1 MMEQENPNIFKG
13 LNTAQYQA
21 VKNIEGPSLIIA
33 GAGSGKTKVLTCRI
47 ANILDNG
54 HAPESIL
61 ALTFTNKASKEMKL
75 RIASLVGEFKARRL
89 WMGTFHSI
97 FIRFLREEAE
107 LLGFPKAFTI
117 YDTTDSRS
125 VIKACIKEL
134 QLDDKIY
141 KPNEVHSRISMAK
154 NNLVTAE
161 AYARNNTL
169 IQNDTAA
176 KKPRVHEIYQVY
188 AKKCKMSGAM
198 DFDDILVF
206 TNILFRDFPDALQR
220 IKGRFKF
227 IMVDEY
233 QDTNFSQYLIIKK
246 LSQEHRNISV
256 VGDDAQSIYSFR
268 GARIENILNFK
279 QDYPDA
285 KEYRLEQNYRST
297 QTIVNAANSL
307 IARNKMQLK
316 KKCFSQHE
324 NGELIELINAFTEQ
338 EEGFMVAGSILEQM
352 HRVKEPYSSFAILY
366 RTNAQSRVIEEALR
380 RKNMPYKIFAG
391 HSFYDRA
398 EVKDMLAYLRL
409 VANEKDDEAFKRIVN
424 FPARGIGDTSLGKL
438 RDAANAKDI
447 SLSEAVKNENL
458 EEFGLKAGAI
468 QKIKSFVAAVEQVRE
483 KLPYTS
489 AFDIAM
495 EVNMRFG
502 ILDFMKQE
510 NSLEAQGRVENV
522 EELFNSIKEFVEE
535 GELEHQQM
543 ADQGYEVPIITLDLY
558 LENVSLLSDT
568 DTKDKEEDKN
578 KIALMTVH
586 SSKGLEFPYVYIIG
600 MEENLFPAQPRGGD
614 SEQEIE
620 EERRLFYVALT
631 RAEKGVKLSFA
642 HSRIKW
648 GSHVS
653 NPPSRF
659 LKEIDKQYLSNPLT
673 DFQEEL
679 QTRFDTDPDDFAGG
693 GFLRKATPER
703 SASGSTFR
711 RPGEGSRT
719 GFGGSGMSGSSR
731 TGSGQR
737 SSGIPTERPAFS
749 KPAAARPAD
758 PNFTADPPAKM
769 AAGQTIEHERFGFG
783 LIVSIEGD
791 PLNLKAIVDFQEGGR
806 KTLLLKFAKI
816 RIIT

>member
-1 MMEQENPNIFKG
+1 MKQENSLIFNG

-54 HAPESIL
+54 FAPDSIL
-61 ALTFTNKASKEMKL
+61 ALTFTNKASKEMKS
-75 RIASLVGEFKARRL
+75 RIAALVGEAKAKRL

-117 YDTTDSRS
+117 YDTSDSRS

-134 QLDDKIY
+134 QLDDKTY

-161 AYARNNTL
+161 AYARNHVL
-169 IQNDTAA
+169 IQNDEAA
-176 KKPRVHEIYQVY
+176 KKPRIHEIYQMY
-188 AKKCKMSGAM
+188 AKKCKQSGAM
-198 DFDDILVF
+198 DFDDILVY
-206 TNILFRDFPDALQR
+206 TNILFRDFPDALER
-220 IKGRFKF
+220 IKSRFKF

-279 QDYPDA
+279 KDYPDT

-307 IARNKMQLK
+307 IDKNKMQLK
-316 KKCFSQHE
+316 KRCFSQHE
-324 NGELIELINAFTEQ
+324 QGEQIELINAFTEQ
-338 EEGFMVAGSILEQM
+338 EEGFMVAGSIMEQM
-352 HRVKEPYSSFAILY
+352 YKTKEPYSSFAILY

-409 VANEKDDEAFKRIVN
+409 VSNEKDDEAFKRIVN
-424 FPARGIGDTSLGKL
+424 FPARGIGETSLGKL
-438 RDAANAKDI
+438 RDAAGEKGI
-447 SLSEAVKNENL
+447 SLSEAVKRENL
-458 EEFGLKAGAI
+458 QDFGIKGATV
-468 QKIKSFVAAVEQVRE
+468 QKIKSFVAAIEQVRE
-483 KLPYTS
+483 KLIHTNAY
-489 AFDIAM
+489 DIAM

-502 ILDFMKQE
+502 IIDFLKQDTT
-510 NSLEAQGRVENV
+510 LEAQSRIENI
-522 EELFNSIKEFVEE
+522 EELFNSIKEFVEDGEAEYQNMVAE
-535 GELEHQQM
+535 GYD
-543 ADQGYEVPIITLDLY
+543 APVVTLDLY
-558 LENVSLLSDT
+558 LENVSLLSDL
-568 DTKDKEEDKN
+568 DGKEKDEDKN

-600 MEENLFPAQPRGGD
+600 MEENLFPSSGRGGD
-614 SEQEIE
+614 SEQEME
-620 EERRLFYVALT
+620 EERRLFYVAIT

-653 NPPSRF
+653 NAPSRF
-659 LKEIDKQYLSNPLT
+659 LKEIDKTYISNPLS
-673 DFQEEL
+673 DFADDIK
-679 QTRFDTDPDDFAGG
+679 TKFDDDDFPDTNRFGEKRSFQPRSGIQRKSFGTDATKSFGRGTGGQTGG
-693 GFLRKATPER
+693 GAGPARGPEQ
-703 SASGSTFR
+703 
-711 RPGEGSRT
+711 RPEFS
-719 GFGGSGMSGSSR
+719 
-731 TGSGQR
+731 
-737 SSGIPTERPAFS
+737 RPAQS
-749 KPAAARPAD
+749 RVAD
-758 PNFTADPPAKM
+758 PNFVADSPSKM

-783 LIVSIEGD
+783 IIISVEGD
-791 PLNLKAIVDFQEGGR
+791 PANLKAIVDFKEGGR

-816 RIIT
+816 RIIS

>member
-1 MMEQENPNIFKG
+1 MEQENSIIFDG
-13 LNTAQYQA
+13 LNPAQYQA

-54 HAPESIL
+54 YAPDSIL
-61 ALTFTNKASKEMKL
+61 ALTFTNKASREMKE
-75 RIASLVGEFKARRL
+75 RIALLVGEQKARRL

-107 LLGFPKAFTI
+107 LLGFPRTFTI

-125 VIKACIKEL
+125 VLKACIKEL

-161 AYARNNTL
+161 AYARNSTL
-169 IQNDTAA
+169 IQNDAAA
-176 KKPRVHEIYQVY
+176 KKPRIWEIYGLY

-220 IKGRFKF
+220 IKERFRF

-279 QDYPDA
+279 KDYPDA

-307 IARNKMQLK
+307 IERNKMQLK

-324 NGELIELINAFTEQ
+324 QGEMIELINAFTEQ
-338 EEGFMVAGSILEQM
+338 EEGFMVASSILEQM
-352 HRVKEPYSSFAILY
+352 HRLKEPYSSFAILY

-409 VANEKDDEAFKRIVN
+409 VANEKDDEAFRRIVN
-424 FPARGIGDTSLGKL
+424 FPTRGIGETSLGRL
-438 RDAANAKDI
+438 REAANARNI
-447 SLSEAVKNENL
+447 SFSEAVKQDNL
-458 EEFGLKAGAI
+458 EEYGLKGTAI
-468 QKIKSFVAAVEQVRE
+468 QKIKSFVASIEQVRE
-483 KLPYTS
+483 KLPGTNAY
-489 AFDIAM
+489 DIAM
-495 EVNMRFG
+495 EINMRFG
-502 ILDFMKQE
+502 IIEFMKQE
-510 NSLEAQGRVENV
+510 TTLEAQSRVENV

-535 GELEHQQM
+535 GEQEYRDM
-543 ADQGYEVPIITLDLY
+543 AEEGYEAPVITLDLY
-558 LENVSLLSDT
+558 LQNVSLLSDT
-568 DTKDKEEDKN
+568 DSKETEEDKN
-578 KIALMTVH
+578 KISLMTVH

-600 MEENLFPAQPRGGD
+600 MEENLFPAQPRGMDG
-614 SEQEIE
+614 EQETE
-620 EERRLFYVALT
+620 EERRLFYVAIT
-631 RAEKGVKLSFA
+631 RARKGVKLSFA

-659 LKEIDKQYLSNPLT
+659 LKEIDKKYILNPLT
-673 DFQEEL
+673 DFEEEIR
-679 QTRFDTDPDDFAGG
+679 TKFDDTSFPGSRSQGFRRRESPGHSGYGTGG
-693 GFLRKATPER
+693 HGN
-703 SASGSTFR
+703 ASGEP
-711 RPGEGSRT
+711 RPVFQSR
-719 GFGGSGMSGSSR
+719 
-731 TGSGQR
+731 
-737 SSGIPTERPAFS
+737 PVFS
-749 KPAAARPAD
+749 KPAAKPAD
-758 PNFTADPPAKM
+758 PNFVADSPSKM
-769 AAGQTIEHERFGFG
+769 AAGQTIEHERFGPG
-783 LIVSIEGD
+783 VIVSIEGD
-791 PLNLKAIVDFQEGGR
+791 PANLKAIVDFKEGGR

-816 RIIT
+816 RIIS

>member
-1 MMEQENPNIFKG
+1 MIQENSLLFNG
-13 LNTAQYQA
+13 LNAAQYQA

-54 HAPESIL
+54 YDPGSIL
-61 ALTFTNKASKEMKL
+61 ALTFTNKASKEMKS
-75 RIASLVGEFKARRL
+75 RIAAMVGEAKARRL

-117 YDTTDSRS
+117 YDTSDSRS
-125 VIKACIKEL
+125 LLKACIKEL
-134 QLDDKIY
+134 QLDDKVY

-154 NNLVTAE
+154 NNLVTAQ
-161 AYARNNTL
+161 AYANNNNL
-169 IQNDTAA
+169 IQNDAA
-176 KKPRVHEIYQVY
+176 VKKPRIYEIYQLY
-188 AKKCKMSGAM
+188 SKKCKLSGAM

-206 TNILFRDFPDALQR
+206 TNILLRDFPDALQR

-279 QDYPDA
+279 KDYPEA

-307 IARNKMQLK
+307 IDKNKMQLK
-316 KKCFSQHE
+316 KRCFSQHE
-324 NGELIELINAFTEQ
+324 QGELIELINAFTEQ
-338 EEGFMVAGSILEQM
+338 EEGFMVASSIMEQM
-352 HRVKEPYSSFAILY
+352 HKTKEPYSSFAILY

-409 VANEKDDEAFKRIVN
+409 AANEKDDEAFKRIIN
-424 FPARGIGDTSLGKL
+424 FPTRGIGDTSLGKL
-438 RDAANAKDI
+438 KEAANAKEI

-458 EEFGLKAGAI
+458 EEFGLKGATA
-468 QKIKSFVAAVEQVRE
+468 QKIKSFVAAIEQVRE
-483 KLPYTS
+483 KLVYTN
-489 AFDIAM
+489 AYDIAM
-495 EVNMRFG
+495 EMNMRFG
-502 ILDFMKQE
+502 ITEFLKQDT
-510 NSLEAQGRVENV
+510 SLEAQSRVENV
-522 EELFNSIKEFVEE
+522 EELFNSIKEFVEDGDQEYQSMAAE
-535 GELEHQQM
+535 GY
-543 ADQGYEVPIITLDLY
+543 DIPIVTLDLY
-558 LENVSLLSDT
+558 LENVSLLSDL
-568 DTKDKEEDKN
+568 DGKEKEEDKN

-586 SSKGLEFPYVYIIG
+586 SSKGLEFPYIYIIG
-600 MEENLFPAQPRGGD
+600 MEENLFPSQSRGTD
-614 SEQEIE
+614 SEQEME
-620 EERRLFYVALT
+620 EERRLFYVAVT

-648 GSHVS
+648 GNHV
-653 NPPSRF
+653 NNAPSRF
-659 LKEIDKQYLSNPLT
+659 LKEIDKQYILNPLT
-673 DFQEEL
+673 DFQDEL
-679 QTRFDTDPDDFAGG
+679 RTPYDEDFTDSPKFGPKKVFQPHNG
-693 GFLRKATPER
+693 IQQ
-703 SASGSTFR
+703 
-711 RPGEGSRT
+711 RT
-719 GFGGSGMSGSSR
+719 GNTNHQGAMRTTAGNRPTALSGPGANRQSPLPE
-731 TGSGQR
+731 Q
-737 SSGIPTERPAFS
+737 RPAFS
-749 KPAAARPAD
+749 RPAQTRTAD
-758 PNFTADPPAKM
+758 PNFVADSTSKM

-783 LIVSIEGD
+783 IIISIEGD
-791 PLNLKAIVDFQEGGR
+791 PTNLKAIVDFKEGGR

-816 RIIT
+816 RIIS

>member
-1 MMEQENPNIFKG
+1 MKQENSLIFEG

-54 HAPESIL
+54 YEPGCIL
-61 ALTFTNKASKEMKL
+61 ALTFTNKASKEMKA
-75 RIASLVGEFKARRL
+75 RIAALVGEAKARRL

-97 FIRFLREEAE
+97 FIRFLREEAQ
-107 LLGFPKAFTI
+107 LLGFPKTFTV

-134 QLDDKIY
+134 QLDDKTY

-161 AYARNNTL
+161 AYMRNNVL
-169 IQNDTAA
+169 IQNDTIA
-176 KKPRVHEIYQVY
+176 KKPRVCEIYQLY
-188 AKKCKMSGAM
+188 AKKCKLSGAM
-198 DFDDILVF
+198 DFDDILIF
-206 TNILFRDFPDALQR
+206 TNILFRDFPDALKR
-220 IKGRFKF
+220 IRERFKF

-279 QDYPDA
+279 KDYPET

-307 IARNKMQLK
+307 IDKNKMQLK
-316 KKCFSQHE
+316 KKCFSKHE
-324 NGELIELINAFTEQ
+324 EGEQIELINAFTEQ
-338 EEGFMVAGSILEQM
+338 EEGFMVASSIMEQI
-352 HRVKEPYSSFAILY
+352 HKTKEPYSNFAILY
-366 RTNAQSRVIEEALR
+366 RTNAQSRVIEESLR

-409 VANEKDDEAFKRIVN
+409 ISNEKDDEAFKRIIN
-424 FPARGIGDTSLGKL
+424 FPTRGIGETSFGKL
-438 RDAANAKDI
+438 KEAANTKGI
-447 SLSEAVKNENL
+447 SLSEAVKGENL
-458 EEFGLKAGAI
+458 EEFGLKGAVI
-468 QKIKSFVAAVEQVRE
+468 HKIKNFITIIEQIRE
-483 KLPYTS
+483 KLIYTT
-489 AFDIAM
+489 AYDIAI
-495 EVNMRFG
+495 EVNIRFG
-502 ILDFMKQE
+502 IINFLKQDTT
-510 NSLEAQGRVENV
+510 LEAQSRVENI

-535 GELEHQQM
+535 GEEEYKELI
-543 ADQGYEVPIITLDLY
+543 ADGYEAPIVTLDLY
-558 LENVSLLSDT
+558 LENVSLLSDM
-568 DTKDKEEDKN
+568 DGKEKEEDKN

-600 MEENLFPAQPRGGD
+600 MEENLFPSQSRGGD
-614 SEQEIE
+614 SEQEME
-620 EERRLFYVALT
+620 EERRLFYVAIT

-653 NPPSRF
+653 NEPSRF
-659 LKEIDKQYLSNPLT
+659 LKEIDKSYILNPITNFEDDIRTKIDNNNNNDSFPDRVQY
-673 DFQEEL
+673 
-679 QTRFDTDPDDFAGG
+679 
-693 GFLRKATPER
+693 
-703 SASGSTFR
+703 
-711 RPGEGSRT
+711 
-719 GFGGSGMSGSSR
+719 
-731 TGSGQR
+731 GQR
-737 SSGIPTERPAFS
+737 KSFPQNNGRIQRNSDVQPIQRPAFS
-749 KPAAARPAD
+749 RPAQARPANS
-758 PNFTADPPAKM
+758 NFVADSPSKM
-769 AAGQTIEHERFGFG
+769 AAGQTIEHERFGLG
-783 LIVSIEGD
+783 IIISIEGD
-791 PLNLKAIVDFQEGGR
+791 PTNLKAIVDFKEGGR

-816 RIIT
+816 RIIL